1 MAQSARSRRRRGK
14 EKEEE
19 EDTKTK
25 QRRHDA
31 TKSDHNKMVEELVEE
46 IIDDKEEDEADDE
59 ELFKVEKIVDSK
71 VDKNG
76 VPLYKTRWKGYL
88 ASDDTWE
95 PTENVS
101 GEISLLTCSHID
113 DIISLI
119 ASLTGSIDWTRG

>member
-19 EDTKTK
+19 ETTK
-25 QRRHDA
+25 A
-31 TKSDHNKMVEELVEE
+31 TNNDVVL
-46 IIDDKEEDEADDE
+46 DDQEEDEADDE

-76 VPLYKTRWKGYL
+76 VSLYKTRWKGYS

-101 GEISLLTCSHID
+101 GDNILVHLDEYNFHSSLH
-113 DIISLI
+113 
-119 ASLTGSIDWTRG
+119 SLTGSIDGTRG

>member
-14 EKEEE
+14 EKEDEE
-19 EDTKTK
+19 TTK
-25 QRRHDA
+25 A
-31 TKSDHNKMVEELVEE
+31 TNNDHKKMEEELVVL
-46 IIDDKEEDEADDE
+46 DDQEEDEADDE

-76 VPLYKTRWKGYL
+76 VSLYKTRWKGYS

-101 GEISLLTCSHID
+101 GEL
-113 DIISLI
+113 SLI
-119 ASLTGSIDWTRG
+119 LLVHLDEYNFHLSPCSSLHSLTGSIDGTRG

>member
-25 QRRHDA
+25 QRRHA
-31 TKSDHNKMVEELVEE
+31 AKSDQMVEELVEDV
-46 IIDDKEEDEADDE
+46 IDDKEEDEADDE

-76 VPLYKTRWKGYL
+76 VPLYKTRWKGYS

-101 GEISLLTCSHID
+101 RELFFVVIVQYLFVFI
-113 DIISLI
+113 
-119 ASLTGSIDWTRG
+119 

>member
-14 EKEEE
+14 EKEDEE
-19 EDTKTK
+19 TTK
-25 QRRHDA
+25 A
-31 TKSDHNKMVEELVEE
+31 KMEEELVVLN
-46 IIDDKEEDEADDE
+46 DQEEDEADDE

-76 VPLYKTRWKGYL
+76 VSLYKTRWKGYS

-101 GEISLLTCSHID
+101 GGAFFCCLDTCYNFHSSLHFPN
-113 DIISLI
+113 
-119 ASLTGSIDWTRG
+119 R